1 MSKIKLFTGMDFS
14 GKTTIIKNIDMAMP
28 GVFKIQKKFLTPI
41 DTIEKVRKR
50 DSWLPPEEWKPLLQ
64 NTVMQDIANYKENEP
79 ILQDSLWIIK
89 YIATK
94 LEQNSAEDLEE
105 IDALQKLLEQYP
117 NMDSFYIT
125 TSIGERV
132 KRLKERETL
141 GKEITGSDKLLFN
154 GEKFERVEKHY
165 KDIVLKRF
173 PNTKIIDTTNKTP
186 EEISKY
192 IMKDSNF
199 LKGL

>member
-94 LEQNSAEDLEE
+94 LEQNSKDDLEE
-105 IDALQKLLEQYP
+105 IAILEKLLGQYLD
-117 NMDSFYIT
+117 MDSFYIAV
-125 TSIGERV
+125 SIEERL
-132 KRLKERETL
+132 KRFKEREAL
-141 GKEITGSDKLLFN
+141 GKEITGSDKLLLN
-154 GEKFERVEKHY
+154 RNKFERVEKHY

>member
-64 NTVMQDIANYKENEP
+64 NTVKQDIANYKENSP

-105 IDALQKLLEQYP
+105 IDILQKLLEQYP
-117 NMDSFYIT
+117 DMDSFYIT
-125 TSIGERV
+125 TSIEERV

-154 GEKFERVEKHY
+154 VEKFEKVERHY
-165 KDIVLKRF
+165 KNIVLKRF
-173 PNTKIIDTTNKTP
+173 PNTKIIDTTNNTP
-186 EEISKY
+186 GEIVQG
-192 IMKDSNF
+192 ILKDSNF
-199 LKGL
+199 LRDL

>member
-50 DSWLPPEEWKPLLQ
+50 NSWLPPEEWKPLLQ
-64 NTVMQDIANYKENEP
+64 NTVKQDIANYKENGP

-105 IDALQKLLEQYP
+105 IDVLQKLLEQYP

-154 GEKFERVEKHY
+154 GEKFEKVEKHY
-165 KDIVLKRF
+165 KNIVLKRF
-173 PNTKIIDTTNKTP
+173 PNTKIIDTTNNTP
-186 EEISKY
+186 EEIVQE
-192 IMKDSNF
+192 ILKDSIF
-199 LKGL
+199 LRDL

>member
-64 NTVMQDIANYKENEP
+64 NTVEQDIANYKENGP

-105 IDALQKLLEQYP
+105 INVLQKLLEQYP
-117 NMDSFYIT
+117 DMDSFYIT
-125 TSIGERV
+125 TSIEERV

-154 GEKFERVEKHY
+154 VEKFEKVERHY
-165 KDIVLKRF
+165 KNIVLKRF
-173 PNTKIIDTTNKTP
+173 PNTKIIDTTNNAP
-186 EEISKY
+186 GEIVQG
-192 IMKDSNF
+192 ILKDSNF
-199 LKGL
+199 LRDL

>member
-64 NTVMQDIANYKENEP
+64 NTVKQDIANYKENSP

-105 IDALQKLLEQYP
+105 IDVLQKLLEQYP

-125 TSIGERV
+125 TSIGERD

-154 GEKFERVEKHY
+154 VEKFEKVERHY
-165 KDIVLKRF
+165 KNIVLKRF
-173 PNTKIIDTTNKTP
+173 PNTKIIDTTNNTP
-186 EEISKY
+186 GEIVQG
-192 IMKDSNF
+192 ILKDSNF
-199 LKGL
+199 LRDL

>member
-64 NTVMQDIANYKENEP
+64 NTVKQDIANYKENGP

-105 IDALQKLLEQYP
+105 IDVLQKLLEQYP

-154 GEKFERVEKHY
+154 GEKFEKVEKHY
-165 KDIVLKRF
+165 KNIVLKRF
-173 PNTKIIDTTNKTP
+173 PNTKIIDTTNNTP
-186 EEISKY
+186 EEIVQE
-192 IMKDSNF
+192 ILKDSIF
-199 LKGL
+199 LRDL